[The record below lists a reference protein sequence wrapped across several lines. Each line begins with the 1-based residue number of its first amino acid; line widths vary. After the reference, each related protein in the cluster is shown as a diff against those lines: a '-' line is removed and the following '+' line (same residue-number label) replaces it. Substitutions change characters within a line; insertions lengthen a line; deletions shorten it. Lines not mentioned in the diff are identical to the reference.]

1 MESIKAI
8 KAANLDYKRIS
19 NSANEASNNT
29 FLDENNILKT
39 AWGDENGEVEFVP
52 MDNGTYLIEQDG
64 IGMGFTDEEGYKT
77 AVGDNN
83 SEEPEI
89 LELDDEIKKTND
101 SYDDK
106 TTNEKNTY
114 TEETEKDIIK
124 DTVEEIDKMV
134 KNVENK
140 HDYENNKIEN
150 IEEQKNAND
159 LKKDLNSPILQTGN
173 SSFNNDIKQILEERK
188 NNRNIENEEIKQEK
202 TAIGDLKKE
211 YYDGINNNY
220 NIDNISK
227 SAVEATKKI
236 VDNVINENKEK
247 IDKIAAIQKET
258 IPSKLSDN
266 EFEVKK
272 TRYADTTVWYTVIP
286 KDKKPMLGIANDNY
300 DMMTSEAPTEIA
312 KRKNA
317 KIAINFGLTGDP
329 AGMIYADGKL
339 VSDTGNPYDE
349 TLYMDQNGILNSVR
363 NSEYS
368 TQDIINMNPVW
379 ASKGFYSIA
388 RDGQYVDENTID
400 PSLSIEKHPRTF
412 IGQDYDGNY
421 IIGVCDG
428 RGENEAGMTLREV
441 YDFVNTEV
449 TDNLRFLFN
458 GDGGGSSAFI
468 YEGEKLNPNT
478 DGNERERPDLIYWN

>member
-89 LELDDEIKKTND
+89 LELDDETKKTND
-101 SYDDK
+101 SYNDK
-106 TTNEKNTY
+106 TTNENTY
-114 TEETEKDIIK
+114 TDETEKDIIK

-211 YYDGINNNY
+211 YYDGINNNNY

-227 SAVEATKKI
+227 TVLGAAKKI
-236 VDNVINENKEK
+236 VDNVINENKK
-247 IDKIAAIQKET
+247 NIDKIAAIQKE
-258 IPSKLSDN
+258 
-266 EFEVKK
+266 
-272 TRYADTTVWYTVIP
+272 
-286 KDKKPMLGIANDNY
+286 NY
-300 DMMTSEAPTEIA
+300 YKYPDYQERINHSIEDY
-312 KRKNA
+312 NQCDG
-317 KIAINFGLTGDP
+317 KIADIDFFGNGSDFRSIGCGVSSIMYIYSILNNDYDFDPIEFTNDAINQGYFSPSGSTSTMLLNNDESNILKTKWGLNATEVESNADSIISALEDGKKVIFNLNINDGFYATGAGHYVVLDHYNKDTNQIFIFDP
-329 AGMIYADGKL
+329 AARPGFRSTERMGYQDVDYLKEVMFNIPN
-339 VSDTGNPYDE
+339 NPPIAVE
-349 TLYMDQNGILNSVR
+349 SSKEKG
-363 NSEYS
+363 S
-368 TQDIINMNPVW
+368 T
-379 ASKGFYSIA
+379 K
-388 RDGQYVDENTID
+388 
-400 PSLSIEKHPRTF
+400 
-412 IGQDYDGNY
+412 
-421 IIGVCDG
+421 
-428 RGENEAGMTLREV
+428 
-441 YDFVNTEV
+441 
-449 TDNLRFLFN
+449 
-458 GDGGGSSAFI
+458 
-468 YEGEKLNPNT
+468 
-478 DGNERERPDLIYWN
+478 